1 MKKIAAAIIV
11 TLMATTSYAGPRDH
25 HYHHRHHHGH
35 KHVHRVHTIDWVA
48 PLAIGSVVGYAIAS
62 RAEQPQTVIPVQP
75 IPPTG
80 FRYEQILDAN
90 CNCYRLVLVPN

>member
-1 MKKIAAAIIV
+1 MKKIAIAIIV
-11 TLMATTSYAGPRDH
+11 TLMTTVSYAGPRDH
-25 HYHHRHHHGH
+25 HYRHHHGH

-48 PLAIGSVVGYAIAS
+48 PLVIGSVVGYAIAS
-62 RAEQPQTVIPVQP
+62 RAEQPQTIIPVQP
-75 IPPTG
+75 IPPVG